1 MLHRYRR
8 RRARQ
13 AMPRQTDIERRI
25 DALERRLTELD
36 NSGTRGV
43 IALTAQ
49 VANQSADIVAVNG
62 RLDQIQEKLDS
73 AARVRLSQY
82 LGFAMALMPVY
93 VLLFLTVFHV
103 RPA

>member
-1 MLHRYRR
+1 
-8 RRARQ
+8 
-13 AMPRQTDIERRI
+13 MPRQTDIERRI
-25 DALERRLTELD
+25 DTLERRLTELD

-43 IALTAQ
+43 IALTTQ

-62 RLDQIQEKLDS
+62 RLDKIEEKLDS
-73 AARVRLSQY
+73 VARVKLSQY